1 MSKGTFQFSEVDYQQ
16 LNGVGSHTTVAE
28 GKEMKNPGPGEHLEY
43 IDPSNATTSISGIGI
58 QDKLPTTRNILSIVS
73 SLGILGLVSYTS
85 SAG

>member
-43 IDPSNATTSISGIGI
+43 IDPSNATTSISELAFKINCP
-58 QDKLPTTRNILSIVS
+58 QQE
-73 SLGILGLVSYTS
+73 TS
-85 SAG
+85 SR